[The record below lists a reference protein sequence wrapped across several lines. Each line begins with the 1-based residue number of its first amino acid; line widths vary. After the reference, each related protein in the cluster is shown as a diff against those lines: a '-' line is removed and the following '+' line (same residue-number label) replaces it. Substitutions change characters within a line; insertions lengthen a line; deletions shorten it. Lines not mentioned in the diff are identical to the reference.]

1 MNKIKQILKDFI
13 PPIIFKTYQKNKQ
26 QYGFFGNYSSW
37 EEAVRDSTGYDSK
50 LILNKI
56 RDSMLKVK
64 EGKAVYER
72 DSVLFDRIEY
82 SFPVL
87 AALLRIA
94 AANDGKLSV
103 LDFGGSLGS
112 SYYQCK
118 DFLSELKELKWS
130 IVEQEKFVECG
141 KQIFENENL
150 KFYHDLNNCLN
161 NENPDVILLSSVI
174 QYLKL
179 PYSFI
184 ENLLNKSFRY
194 IIFDRTP
201 FINLDRDLLTVQ
213 KIPPSIYPASYPAW
227 FFNKNNFLKYFQE
240 KYNLILEFDGFD
252 RVNIESE
259 FKGFVFK
266 LKNLC

>member
-1 MNKIKQILKDFI
+1 MNKIKQTLKEFI
-13 PPIIFKTYQKNKQ
+13 PPVIVKAYQKNNRR
-26 QYGFFGNYSSW
+26 YGFFGDYSSW
-37 EEAVRDSTGYDSK
+37 EEAVKDSTGYDSD
-50 LILNKI
+50 LILNKV

-87 AALLRIA
+87 AGLLKIA
-94 AANDGKLSV
+94 TANDGKLSV

-118 DFLSELKELKWS
+118 EFLSDLKELKWS
-130 IVEQEKFVECG
+130 VVEQNKFVECG
-141 KQIFENENL
+141 KEIFENENL
-150 KFYHDLNNCLN
+150 KFYGDINNCLK
-161 NENPDVILLSSVI
+161 NEKPDAVLLSCVI
-174 QYLKL
+174 QYLES

-184 ENLLNKSFRY
+184 KNLLTLNFQY

-213 KIPPSIYPASYPAW
+213 KVPPDIYSASYPAW
-227 FFNKNNFLKYFQE
+227 FFNENKFLSYFPE
-240 KYNLILEFDGFD
+240 KYNLFLEFDGFD

-259 FKGFVFK
+259 FKGFIFK